1 MHLSISGHEEY
12 VAVLEE
18 ENARL
23 KSAGTQASKAD
34 DSSVK
39 QLQAEGASVPAA
51 CPSSLFIPMFMS
63 FR

>member
-1 MHLSISGHEEY
+1 MHLSVSGHEEY

-23 KSAGTQASKAD
+23 KSAGTNASKGD

-39 QLQAEGASVPAA
+39 QLQAEGTRVPAA
-51 CPSSLFIPMFMS
+51 
-63 FR
+63 R